1 MYKVFVKDIPIILS
15 TEKNIGDHYTT
26 IPLKQA
32 RFKKLVKKIYNGEL
46 LYLNL
51 YHKNAEKLETYLR
64 EKIKVVEAAGG
75 LVYNDK
81 DEILFIRRNKKWDL
95 PKGKIE
101 KGETHQVAAIREVME
116 ETGVEN
122 LEVRDFLMTTYHI
135 FTRNDKF
142 KLKVTYWYEMFTD
155 YDGPLLPQADEGI
168 KKVKWKDF
176 EKSKNALQDSYENIK
191 LLFPEKYLSSPTKE
205 NTLEE

>member
-75 LVYNDK
+75 LVYNNK
-81 DEILFIRRNKKWDL
+81 NEILFIRRNKKWDL

-142 KLKVTYWYEMFTD
+142 KLKVTYWYDMYTD
-155 YDGPLLPQADEGI
+155 YDGPLMPQADEGI

-205 NTLEE
+205 NI